1 MLPSILDYQDPGA
14 FLKARYLALKES
26 EPGLSHRYI
35 SASLGFRSPTVFC
48 QIISGRIRPSART
61 IDGLARLLRLDAEER
76 DVLAYLFMLNKVDD
90 DRLRTKVLSDFAS
103 GSGKGKAAFSNR

>member
-14 FLKARYLALKES
+14 FLKARYRALKES

-35 SASLGFRSPTVFC
+35 SASLGFRSPTIFC

-61 IDGLARLLRLDAEER
+61 IDGLARLFRLDAEER
-76 DVLAYLFMLNKVDD
+76 DMLAYLFMLSKVDD
-90 DRLRTKVLSDFAS
+90 DRLKTKVLSGFPPGNGA
-103 GSGKGKAAFSNR
+103 AAFSNR